1 MWCQMIWNNILT
13 VFRGPVS
20 IFYMVTVSVSTFCS
34 SHSLLSPTEILS
46 ILKTLLYEKSFST
59 NGKEVWDDLSALHL
73 LCTLLLYHFNAI
85 YNEIMQLTIVQ
96 NEAKWFLRFPG
107 FAGEP
112 PRIIQSGSGE
122 CDPSV
127 AMQVGLLIFSFKY
140 SFLFVG
146 DFRVFCYFI
155 IESFPLFKEVIQ

>member
-1 MWCQMIWNNILT
+1 MYPYIPTSLTLSASMWFTFTLIYPKMQCLYISTFVASIKLKKHTQKFFLT
-13 VFRGPVS
+13 IVSELVGLKHKCGIKWSGIIFWVFRGPVS

-85 YNEIMQLTIVQ
+85 YNEIMQLTIV
-96 NEAKWFLRFPG
+96 
-107 FAGEP
+107 
-112 PRIIQSGSGE
+112 
-122 CDPSV
+122 
-127 AMQVGLLIFSFKY
+127 
-140 SFLFVG
+140 
-146 DFRVFCYFI
+146 
-155 IESFPLFKEVIQ
+155 

>member
-85 YNEIMQLTIVQ
+85 YNEIMQLTV
-96 NEAKWFLRFPG
+96 
-107 FAGEP
+107 
-112 PRIIQSGSGE
+112 
-122 CDPSV
+122 V
-127 AMQVGLLIFSFKY
+127 
-140 SFLFVG
+140 
-146 DFRVFCYFI
+146 
-155 IESFPLFKEVIQ
+155 